1 MISGR
6 LLASVVLA
14 LSVSQSVSGLTLD
27 TSDPTSIKNA
37 AGTIAYGLMK
47 YYTGNVTNTPETI
60 AVLPSPYY
68 WWEAGAM
75 WGTMLDYY
83 HYTGDSSYNDVTTQA
98 LASQVGPLFD
108 YMMPNHQKDEG
119 NDDQAFWGMSTMSA
133 AEKNFPEPSNTG
145 GFTWVQLTENLWN
158 TQAARWDTSAC
169 GGGLKWQIFSFNN
182 GYTYKN
188 SVSNG
193 AFFQLSARLA
203 RYTGNQTYADWA
215 EKVFDWTTK
224 IGFIDS
230 DFNTFDGADESTGC
244 TNPNEI
250 TWSYNNAIYLYGA
263 AVMYNYTTDSTW
275 QSRTQS
281 LLQASSHFFTSES
294 IMYELACETVNT
306 CNNDQYSFKAYL
318 SRFMWA
324 TTQMAP
330 FTKNT
335 ITTYLTKSASAAAGI
350 CTGDA
355 NACGTK
361 WYTGSFDGVVG
372 PGQQMTALEVIQG
385 LLISSASPPAV
396 KGEALVQSASSSTS
410 SAITSTTSTSP
421 VSSSSSESTTAS
433 ASSAASTYSSSDV
446 AVTYTSIESATVPS
460 MTSSSSTVLPSPEV
474 SSFTTQPSPTP
485 SEEIQSSSPTILPSP
500 EVPSFNAQPSPTSSE
515 EVRSSTAIISSSAQ
529 PFSELTSASPALTT
543 SAPIFDTTTT
553 IKILHSTTVSC
564 NTSIYTNSTGWFTP
578 SSFLSSRLTTVS
590 PTPATVTSA
599 LAASSP
605 ASLVLSTSLLIDT
618 STQPMPIASGTVS
631 KGTASSPATT
641 SASASAIKATVTAA
655 AGKSMGVSGSGLL
668 AVVLGA
674 ALPWVL

>member
-1 MISGR
+1 MISRR
-6 LLASVVLA
+6 LLASIVLA

-37 AGTIAYGLMK
+37 AGTIAHGLMK

-60 AVLPSPYY
+60 AVLPPPYY

-83 HYTGDSSYNDVTTQA
+83 HYTGDSSYNDVTSQA

-119 NDDQAFWGMSTMSA
+119 NDDQAFWGMSAMSA

-203 RYTGNQTYADWA
+203 RYTGNQTYVDWA
-215 EKVFDWTTK
+215 EKVYDWTTK

-230 DFNTFDGADESTGC
+230 NFNTFDGADESTGC
-244 TNPNEI
+244 TNPNKI
-250 TWSYNNAIYLYGA
+250 TWSYNNALYLYGA

-275 QSRTQS
+275 KSRTQS
-281 LLQASSHFFTSES
+281 LLQASTNFFTPES
-294 IMYELACETVNT
+294 IMYELACESVNT

-335 ITTYLTKSASAAAGI
+335 ISIYLTKSASAAAGI

-361 WYTGSFDGVVG
+361 WYTGSFDGIVG
-372 PGQQMTALEVIQG
+372 PGQQMSALEVIQG
-385 LLISSASPPAV
+385 LLISSASPPGV

-410 SAITSTTSTSP
+410 SAITSTTSTST
-421 VSSSSSESTTAS
+421 VSSSSSESTIAS
-433 ASSAASTYSSSDV
+433 ASSAASTYSSTDV
-446 AVTYTSIESATVPS
+446 VVTDTTTESATVPRT
-460 MTSSSSTVLPSPEV
+460 TSSSSTVLSSPEV
-474 SSFTTQPSPTP
+474 PSFTTQPSPTP
-485 SEEIQSSSPTILPSP
+485 SEEVQ
-500 EVPSFNAQPSPTSSE
+500 
-515 EVRSSTAIISSSAQ
+515 SSTAIISSTAQ
-529 PFSELTSASPALTT
+529 PSSEVT

-553 IKILHSTTVSC
+553 INILHSTTVSC
-564 NTSIYTNSTGWFTP
+564 NTSVYTNSTGWFAP
-578 SSFLSSRLTTVS
+578 SSFLSSRLTTAS

-599 LAASSP
+599 STASSP
-605 ASLVLSTSLLIDT
+605 VSLASSAALLIDT
-618 STQPMPIASGTVS
+618 ATQPTPTASGTVS
-631 KGTASSPATT
+631 KGTASSPTT
-641 SASASAIKATVTAA
+641 ASATKATVTAA
-655 AGKSMGVSGSGLL
+655 AGKNMRVSGLGLL
-668 AVVLGA
+668 AGVLGA
-674 ALPWVL
+674 GLPWVL